1 MRGWAVSNILRDY
14 TAFAFRIEQYN
25 LDPKDEGIPTQL
37 FYYKQCCFYKS
48 ATCFETNWLIIGFKK
63 YITESLLFITVI
75 ILWNE
80 ISYVQSLYDLLIV
93 LNIVPY
99 CSITSY
105 IRIVFIS
112 FVKHSHCTDI
122 VVTTADVLHS

>member
-1 MRGWAVSNILRDY
+1 ML
-14 TAFAFRIEQYN
+14 QH
-25 LDPKDEGIPTQL
+25 
-37 FYYKQCCFYKS
+37 
-48 ATCFETNWLIIGFKK
+48 NWLIITK
-63 YITESLLFITVI
+63 YIREGLLFFTVI

-93 LNIVPY
+93 LSIVPY

-112 FVKHSHCTDI
+112 FVKHPHFIDT